1 MNQCEY
7 TGHPTMKRTTLAL
20 FSLMLSLTAFNS
32 FAVAYPSSAQ
42 EVASELSRKASE
54 SSNQPSTTLD
64 TSAHSTLTSGS
75 DYL

>member
-1 MNQCEY
+1 
-7 TGHPTMKRTTLAL
+7 MKRTTLAL
-20 FSLMLSLTAFNS
+20 FSLMLNLTAFNS

-54 SSNQPSTTLD
+54 SSTMPSTTLD
-64 TSAHSTLTSGS
+64 ASAHSTLTSGS